1 MGDPRIERLAAL
13 ISDHSLRLGRGDVVR
28 IDSFDCAAPLTGALA
43 RAALDRGAN
52 AYADIALSGLAEQLL
67 AQGSEEQ
74 IAFVAP
80 ADWAEI
86 DELDA
91 LITIW
96 SDDNT
101 RSLSRADPGKQSR
114 RLAARRRLSNRRWE
128 RISAGEM
135 RWCGTLYPTNAHA
148 QDAEMSLA
156 DYETFVYRAC
166 HVERE
171 DADAAAWWRS
181 TSAGLRARAAALS
194 SARELRITGADT
206 DLTVAVGGRT
216 WIAADG
222 KYNMPDGEVFTSPV
236 ETGTDG
242 EIRFR
247 FPAVFDGREVE
258 DVRLRFA
265 GGRVVAAEA
274 ARGEDYLRS
283 VLDIDD
289 GARVLGEVAF
299 GLNYEIDRFTHNIL
313 FDEKIGGTMH
323 VALGSGFAQAG
334 GRNVSGLHWD
344 LICDLRAEGEVHADG
359 ELVWKDGRFVAEP
372 TP

>member
-1 MGDPRIERLAAL
+1 VSDPRIERLAGL
-13 ISDHSLRLGRGDVVR
+13 ICDHSLRLGRGDVVR
-28 IDSFDCAAPLTGALA
+28 IDSFDCAAPLAGALA

-52 AYADIALSGLAEQLL
+52 AYTDVALGGLSEQLL
-67 AQGSEEQ
+67 AEGSEEQ

-80 ADWAEI
+80 TDWAEVE
-86 DELDA
+86 ELDA

-101 RSLSRADPGKQSR
+101 RSLSRVDPGKQSR
-114 RLAARRRLSNRRWE
+114 HLAARRRLSNRRWE

-135 RWCGTLYPTNAHA
+135 RWCGTLFPTNAHA

-156 DYETFVYRAC
+156 DYERFVFQAC

-171 DADAAAWWRS
+171 EEDAAAWWRS
-181 TSAGLRARAAALS
+181 RSVSLGARAEALS
-194 SARELRITGADT
+194 SARELRIRGADT
-206 DLTVAVGGRT
+206 DLTLGVGGRT

-222 KYNMPDGEVFTSPV
+222 KHNMPDGEVFTSPV
-236 ETGTDG
+236 ETATSG

-247 FPAVFDGREVE
+247 FPAIFDGREVE
-258 DVRLRFA
+258 DVRLRFED
-265 GGRVVAAEA
+265 GRVVAAEA

-323 VALGSGFAQAG
+323 LALGSSFAQAG
-334 GRNVSGLHWD
+334 GKNVSGLHWD

-359 ELVWKDGRFVAEP
+359 ELLWRNGRFEDEAP
-372 TP
+372 